1 MRRSCLALILACS
14 SSCWAASAHEH
25 GVARLDVAVE
35 GTRLTL
41 QLETPLENLLGFER
55 APRTDAERQRVQAML
70 QRLRAPG
77 GLFRA
82 DAAAACKPGPVSIEA
97 PVLGLGQ
104 AGPAAD
110 AHADLDASF
119 EFTCARAP
127 QQLDVLLFDA
137 FAPLQRIQL
146 QLALPGGQAQR
157 SLRRPSQRVQ
167 LAP

>member
-1 MRRSCLALILACS
+1 MLRYGFALMLACGTC
-14 SSCWAASAHEH
+14 CWAAGAHEH
-25 GVARLDVAVE
+25 GVARLDVALE

-41 QLETPLENLLGFER
+41 QLETPLDNLLGFER
-55 APRTDAERQRVQAML
+55 APRTDAERQRVQVLL
-70 QRLRAPG
+70 QRLRAPE

-82 DAAAACKPGPVSIEA
+82 DAAAACKAGAVTLEA
-97 PVLGLGQ
+97 PVLGLGPAPQ
-104 AGPAAD
+104 AAD

-119 EFTCARAP
+119 EFSCARAP
-127 QQLDVLLFDA
+127 RQLDVLLFDA
-137 FAPLQRIQL
+137 FAPLQHIRL